1 MRSDPSKI
9 SMVTSASQGIGAG
22 IAAELRRPGYGVV
35 ATLRSIRAS
44 DHHDLLTVQGDI
56 TDAETAPRP
65 VEQALERFAA
75 ALAALTKGGPDVVTR
90 AAPPSR
96 RHAASVSTPSRA

>member
-22 IAAELRRPGYGVV
+22 IAAELRRPGYAVV
-35 ATLRSIRAS
+35 ATSRSIRAS

-65 VEQALERFAA
+65 VEQALERFA
-75 ALAALTKGGPDVVTR
+75 GRPCGPHQGRTGRSD
-90 AAPPSR
+90 A
-96 RHAASVSTPSRA
+96 SRATE